1 MLSDSVPKTHDIVSP
16 SILVFLDKEHY
27 VVILDVHVYSIT
39 EISRLGSF
47 GEDDSPSFMEEDYF
61 CESAITELSSS
72 LAEFGKFVT
81 VSLGV

>member
-1 MLSDSVPKTHDIVSP
+1 MVPTASRSRSNIFPVYTILQPGIDTRPLLSVRVHH
-16 SILVFLDKEHY
+16 SIH
-27 VVILDVHVYSIT
+27 SI
-39 EISRLGSF
+39 GSF
-47 GEDDSPSFMEEDYF
+47 GEDDSPSFMGEDYF

>member
-1 MLSDSVPKTHDIVSP
+1 MKGDI
-16 SILVFLDKEHY
+16 
-27 VVILDVHVYSIT
+27 
-39 EISRLGSF
+39 
-47 GEDDSPSFMEEDYF
+47 GEDDSPSFMGEDYF

>member
-1 MLSDSVPKTHDIVSP
+1 MKEGHNIFFDEK
-16 SILVFLDKEHY
+16 VFSSMKK
-27 VVILDVHVYSIT
+27 IFA
-39 EISRLGSF
+39 RSF
-47 GEDDSPSFMEEDYF
+47 GEDDSPSFMGEDYF